1 MRIVFMGTPKESAS
15 ILQALLDAKQGII
28 LVVTQPDRPKGR
40 GLKVIPSAVK
50 ELSLKHG
57 LPLEQPESVKDITF
71 IKILESLK
79 PDLIVVAAYGKILPK
94 AILNIPKYGCIN
106 IHASLL
112 PRYRGAAPIQWA
124 LLNGERETGITIF
137 KLEELLDTGP
147 ILLQEKIEIEDE
159 DDAGTLSKKLFKL
172 GSELLLKAITL
183 IEKGQATYTSQP
195 ATQISYAP
203 TITKESGS
211 LDFKK
216 SAVEVHNRI
225 RAMNPWPGA
234 YTFYKGKRLKI
245 LLSDIKI
252 SNLATGTHS
261 PGTIID
267 IIKNVG
273 FIIATSKGH
282 LLIKE
287 VQLEGGKAMR
297 AYDFV
302 IGHKVKVGEVLPS

>member
-1 MRIVFMGTPKESAS
+1 MRIIFMGTPKESAS
-15 ILQALLDAKQGII
+15 VLQTLLDAKQEIV

-40 GLKVIPSAVK
+40 GLKVKPSAIK
-50 ELSLKHG
+50 ELSLKQG
-57 LPLEQPESVKDITF
+57 LPLEQPESVKDTTF

-79 PDLIVVAAYGKILPK
+79 PDIIVVAAYGKILPK
-94 AILNIPKYGCIN
+94 AILSIPKHGCIN
-106 IHASLL
+106 VHASLL
-112 PRYRGAAPIQWA
+112 PKYRGAAPIQWA
-124 LLNGERETGITIF
+124 LLKGESETGVTIF
-137 KLEELLDTGP
+137 KLDELLDTGS
-147 ILLQEKIEIEDE
+147 IILQEKIKIEDE
-159 DDAGTLSKKLFKL
+159 DNAGTLSKKLFKL
-172 GSELLLKAITL
+172 GSELLLKAITF

-195 ATQISYAP
+195 AAQVSYAP
-203 TITKESGS
+203 SITKESGS

-252 SNLATGTHS
+252 SNLATGAHS

-267 IIKNVG
+267 MVKNVG
-273 FIIATSKGH
+273 FIVATSKGH

-287 VQLEGGKAMR
+287 VQPEGGKAMR
-297 AYDFV
+297 AYDFI